1 MDTELTR
8 IVAAWE
14 LWGLPAGRGQPAQD
28 GPQSSRFRLSR
39 FLRQLA
45 EPCVCIYASVCV
57 HVSVCVFVWVCI
69 CVCVCV
75 SMCVCLCVCGCASV
89 CVSV

>member
-45 EPCVCIYASVCV
+45 EPCVCIYASVCM
-57 HVSVCVFVWVCI
+57 HV
-69 CVCVCV
+69 
-75 SMCVCLCVCGCASV
+75 CVCLCVGVHLRVCLCEQV
-89 CVSV
+89 CVSVCV